1 MQLSYPD
8 KYSYRFEWM
17 PDTVLIVEKIEV
29 KEDTT
34 ITFIS
39 PVLASVWYGVP
50 LVSGTSLN
58 VSSPKP
64 TYGFFL
70 LLEEI

>member
-17 PDTVLIVEKIEV
+17 PDTVLIVENIEI

-39 PVLASVWYGVP
+39 PVLASVCTVP
-50 LVSGTSLN
+50 R
-58 VSSPKP
+58 
-64 TYGFFL
+64 
-70 LLEEI
+70 